1 MYPNKNNVS
10 SHKPVLIDSLIKV
23 ASPVHGTWIDCTF
36 GAGGYTEALL
46 KSGAERVIGIDR
58 DPNIFLH
65 AEKLKIKYQSRI
77 EISESNFSSLKNVM
91 TQYPNETVTGIVFDV
106 GVSSMQIDTAERGFS
121 FQKDGPLDMRMSQKG
136 ISASDIV
143 NNANESELADIIYF
157 YGEDRA
163 ARLIARSIIVERK
176 LNPIL
181 RTEHLSALIEK
192 VVRRP
197 NFSKKKL
204 AHPATLTFQA
214 LRIAVNNELA
224 ELKLGLLA
232 AEQILPEGA
241 LLAVVSFHSLE
252 DRLVKHFIKSR
263 STSQSGQSRY
273 YPDSKLTN
281 PTFKELFNKVITATD
296 EEIEKNPRAR
306 SAKLRVA
313 RRLSAPCQ
321 SGASLDIIVPTVKLR
336 IGGN

>member
-1 MYPNKNNVS
+1 M
-10 SHKPVLIDSLIKV
+10 
-23 ASPVHGTWIDCTF
+23 
-36 GAGGYTEALL
+36 
-46 KSGAERVIGIDR
+46 
-58 DPNIFLH
+58 
-65 AEKLKIKYQSRI
+65 
-77 EISESNFSSLKNVM
+77 
-91 TQYPNETVTGIVFDV
+91 
-106 GVSSMQIDTAERGFS
+106 
-121 FQKDGPLDMRMSQKG
+121 
-136 ISASDIV
+136 
-143 NNANESELADIIYF
+143 
-157 YGEDRA
+157 
-163 ARLIARSIIVERK
+163 
-176 LNPIL
+176 
-181 RTEHLSALIEK
+181 
-192 VVRRP
+192 
-197 NFSKKKL
+197 
-204 AHPATLTFQA
+204 
-214 LRIAVNNELA
+214 
-224 ELKLGLLA
+224 
-232 AEQILPEGA
+232 PEGA